1 MQPVRIP
8 TEQDEPAWI
17 LAWRTDEIVPF
28 IVLFGIGVITRHLT
42 IFCIIGYI
50 IFTVYKRLRSRFPR
64 GYLVHWLY
72 GHSAWVFSMTR
83 SLKDPFSTR
92 LISNA
97 VPPPFDISNLKNIRL
112 NKKQGK

>member
-28 IVLFGIGVITRHLT
+28 IGLFGIGVITRHLT

-50 IFTVYKRLRSRFPR
+50 IFTV
-64 GYLVHWLY
+64 
-72 GHSAWVFSMTR
+72 
-83 SLKDPFSTR
+83 
-92 LISNA
+92 
-97 VPPPFDISNLKNIRL
+97 
-112 NKKQGK
+112 